1 MRINIKL
8 TPRQIR
14 LMNEVTLEDMAKFL
28 GITPMTVFRKEHN
41 KSSWK
46 LNEIEAISRKYN
58 VPIENIKQ

>member
-1 MRINIKL
+1 
-8 TPRQIR
+8 
-14 LMNEVTLEDMAKFL
+14 MNEVTLEDMAKFL